1 MTADRSARRA
11 RRACVVVAAGM
22 VCALAALGPPRPAA
36 AQGDDPLCV
45 GVRIGD
51 DTSGYYD
58 CLSQELKTD
67 VVKARRQREQLA
79 EIRAHTGP
87 QTDNEM
93 GLYNQAATRMRMG
106 NNFGNSAFPQRPTR
120 QFNAP
125 LFNGR

>member
-1 MTADRSARRA
+1 MTAAWSARGA
-11 RRACVVVAAGM
+11 RRACVFAAAGLTC
-22 VCALAALGPPRPAA
+22 VLGALGSPGPAA
-36 AQGDDPLCV
+36 AQSDEHLCV

-58 CLSQELKTD
+58 CLNQELKTD
-67 VVKARRQREQLA
+67 VVKARRQSEQLA

-106 NNFGNSAFPQRPTR
+106 KNFGNSAFPQRPTR
-120 QFNAP
+120 SFNAP